1 MNPHPQK
8 EEGNAFYPS
17 FLEEDPFLF
26 IKDYESFG
34 IRPSDIP
41 LGTMPALRHPSSQIP
56 SRGGGSSYG
65 CGLFEMCHLLSSDDL
80 KFLQGISLESPE
92 DLRNHYARINE
103 IYARL
108 GLLIRFSS
116 LGKRYYLIPVH
127 LVSNTLTHIRA
138 KVEEISKIVSF
149 HKKKYTKEDLV
160 IGAVTQKDD
169 LITQDLAIRFKEHRF
184 IPIESLTDLKRLHE
198 ELDMVILTS
207 DPFELAGMVR
217 LGQDKTLSALSR
229 KQSEHYAMYLLWKL
243 YGVIK
248 PGGEIFLIA
257 HHHLPKTEATALVEF
272 RSQKEEKSFLL
283 FSHIFKTRIPY
294 RSTSGAMKVNVH
306 DLQNYLRGRYVEQDV
321 IDSLLKGKEPERLS
335 LKDYDSLPR
344 RNYPLD
350 APSVPGDQAAAWNKI
365 FSTFFSKIFLKP
377 YVFEPV
383 KREWE
388 SRLDFKGFAPRYMLT
403 YLGQKRAVK
412 KTVAEIKR
420 DVLDSG
426 IAGCP
431 IEFVAD
437 YRDSFDYVIRTL
449 RVVERIRKGEEAGV
463 PELYLDRL
471 TEPIENKKRRY
482 YALNDVIRLSQK
494 TGKLESA
501 QRILNPEDIEGKRTS
516 IIEHIEALSL
526 FGFTQGEI
534 RELLLIVLGHS
545 AMGRIISGKMT
556 EKALKGLSDLAA
568 RLSPQQALNL
578 LRYCRLLTMAEL
590 EASRG
595 APLTG
600 EQITELFKLYDATTK
615 VTVNMD
621 LDWNTFLDDEIAAQ
635 GGIRNKVIR
644 QLLKM
649 IGHFEFMDNWP
660 ELSSKG
666 PTEKQALADF
676 DHGKL
681 SRLENAIRLVSAVER
696 FERGFLEEAT
706 LRAPAFYRKIL
717 NTEFHGT
724 GHIFERMDGALVW
737 VLIWI
742 AVNVSRGEVIN
753 FNPMAPETDA
763 ATLCERIK
771 ELEYEVRAI
780 KLDHMDTQTLDKLAD
795 QIYRYGQSF
804 IAGTGFR
811 LSINPKSRALE
822 ISHTDI
828 AKGIRK
834 LDTALG
840 EIYAT
845 NPAYIPSGRLA
856 EIESVFCD
864 LEDFYQSH
872 LRLIGQKDRP
882 ESLPSTQLRWF
893 ERIEIL
899 RKRLAEALL
908 RNLFLPNIVYDN
920 LRQLSENAPSIARFL
935 FPELKNSFSMRST
948 DAATSKAPAKTRN
961 PFETLKKLQAITL
974 HKREGFQD
982 ARLMHRLAHKEF
994 GPLATGIIGVSDE
1007 QLMEI
1012 EAIADRLAS
1021 RGHIFDALV
1030 KSLVLMDI
1038 GRSPEILS
1046 RYGPGLNQA
1055 EPGEAAARAV
1065 EITGMAERYNSR
1077 GEARRLLLFLLRNHG
1092 ILMHIIR
1099 GEYAFSSIREL
1110 LETGS
1115 KDLFDAVFLE
1125 SVVIMSAYRE
1135 DLFLEDM
1142 AGMLF
1147 YIRRLCHRII
1157 DLETDLAKEM
1167 ERVYEKRGRIFRLLE
1182 RFRGGGLPEGVSSI
1196 EKVPAELEEGNLKE
1210 TAIQSGR
1217 MIYGFERFLRLQGIR
1232 YIRFADLADSILSVP
1247 HKAIYMKRA
1256 FTSIGMAT
1264 FERELYD
1271 ARSIYQALQG
1281 LDETTRH
1288 FLLEE
1293 LTGDRIRIVGLE
1305 RVSGYLTYENRIK
1318 LLLMALLAARQW
1330 APEALGLYLDFNQ
1343 LGSIINR
1350 RFEAVNKL
1358 LNASS
1363 TSEIMGKRARIRKA
1377 AKRGIVFSHH
1387 ESTSVISVSFQ
1398 DQLGIP
1404 DKIARMETID
1414 EVENLK
1420 HYFHSSLKALRRY
1433 PFNTEDYEHEL
1444 EKAFERRMKS
1454 ITDKLMETG
1463 SRQMEHA
1470 ADFRELNVIYQYL
1483 SDRAWEIGFSEE
1495 QIHRL
1500 NDAYQLRKEVLKR
1513 QKLSEVSSVLSS
1525 IDSIKELDE
1534 YWEKVKGYLKAN
1546 SPYSGKEMDIT
1557 VARRFDQARFV
1568 LEGQKTPIRRET

>member
-1 MNPHPQK
+1 VNPRPPK
-8 EEGNAFYPS
+8 DEGNAFYPS

-41 LGTMPALRHPSSQIP
+41 LGTLPALRHPSSQIP

-65 CGLFEMCHLLSSDDL
+65 CGLFEMCHLLSPEDL

-92 DLRNHYARINE
+92 DLRSHYARINE
-103 IYARL
+103 ICGRL

-160 IGAVTQKDD
+160 IGAVTQEDD

-184 IPIESLTDLKRLHE
+184 IPIESLADLKRLHE

-217 LGQDKTLSALSR
+217 FGQDKTLSALSR
-229 KQSEHYAMYLLWKL
+229 RQSEHYAMYLLWKL

-257 HHHLPKTEATALVEF
+257 HHHLPRTEETTLVEF
-272 RSQKEEKSFLL
+272 LSEREEKSFLL
-283 FSHIFKTRIPY
+283 FSHIFKTHIPY
-294 RSTSGAMKVNVH
+294 KSSSGAMKVNVH

-335 LKDYDSLPR
+335 LTDYDSLPHKD
-344 RNYPLD
+344 YPLN
-350 APSVPGDQAAAWNKI
+350 APSVPADQAAAWNKI
-365 FSTFFSKIFLKP
+365 FSTFFSRIFLKP
-377 YVFEPV
+377 YVFGPV

-388 SRLDFKGFAPRYMLT
+388 SRLDLKGFSPRYMLT

-412 KTVAEIKR
+412 KTVSEIKR
-420 DVLDSG
+420 DVLGSG

-449 RVVERIRKGEEAGV
+449 RVVERIRKGAEAGV
-463 PELYLDRL
+463 PEIYLDRL
-471 TEPIENKKRRY
+471 TEPLENKKRRY
-482 YALNDVIRLSQK
+482 YALNDVIRLSRK
-494 TGKLESA
+494 TGKLESVE
-501 QRILNPEDIEGKRTS
+501 RILNPEGIEGKRTS
-516 IIEHIEALSL
+516 ILEHIEALSL
-526 FGFTQGEI
+526 FGLTQGET
-534 RELLLIVLGHS
+534 RELILIVLGHS
-545 AMGRIISGKMT
+545 AMGRIICGKMT

-578 LRYCRLLTMAEL
+578 LRYCRLLTMAEM

-595 APLTG
+595 SPLTG
-600 EQITELFKLYDATTK
+600 EQITELFKLYDAITR

-649 IGHFEFMDNWP
+649 IGHFEFLDNWH
-660 ELSSKG
+660 ELGSKG

-676 DHGKL
+676 DQGKL

-696 FERGFLEEAT
+696 FEKGFLEEAT

-717 NTEFHGT
+717 STEFHGT

-763 ATLCERIK
+763 ALLSEKIK

-780 KLDHMDTQTLDKLAD
+780 KLDHMDTLTLNNLAD
-795 QIYRYGQSF
+795 QVYRHGQSF
-804 IAGTGFR
+804 IAGTGFK
-811 LSINPKSRALE
+811 LCINPKSRALE

-828 AKGIRK
+828 AKGIRR
-834 LDTALG
+834 LDAALG

-845 NPAYIPSGRLA
+845 KPAYIPSDRLA
-856 EIESVFCD
+856 EIESVFSD

-893 ERIEIL
+893 ERIEVL

-908 RNLFLPNIVYDN
+908 KNLFLPNIVHDN
-920 LRQLSENAPSIARFL
+920 LKQLSDNAPSLARFL
-935 FPELKNSFSMRST
+935 FPELADSFPVSSA
-948 DAATSKAPAKTRN
+948 DATASEARVETRN
-961 PFETLKKLQAITL
+961 PLQALKKLQAITL

-994 GPLATGIIGVSDE
+994 GPLATGIVGVSDE
-1007 QLMEI
+1007 QLLEI

-1021 RGHIFDALV
+1021 KGHLLDALV

-1038 GRSPEILS
+1038 GRLPWILE
-1046 RYGPGLNQA
+1046 RYGGMLNQA
-1055 EPGEAAARAV
+1055 EPGEAAAKAV
-1065 EITGMAERYNSR
+1065 EITAIAERYNSR
-1077 GEARRLLLFLLRNHG
+1077 GEARKLLLFLLKNQG
-1092 ILMHIIR
+1092 ILLHIIR
-1099 GEYAFSSIREL
+1099 GEYAFSSISQL

-1157 DLETDLAKEM
+1157 DGETDLAKEM
-1167 ERVYEKRGRIFRLLE
+1167 ERVYEKRGRIFNLLE
-1182 RFRGGGLPEGVSSI
+1182 MLRGQGLPEGVSSI
-1196 EKVPAELEEGNLKE
+1196 EKISMDQTEVASQEGV
-1210 TAIQSGR
+1210 IQSGR

-1232 YIRFADLADSILSVP
+1232 YIRFADLADSILRVP

-1256 FTSIGMAT
+1256 FASVGMAT

-1271 ARSIYQALQG
+1271 SKSIYQTLQG
-1281 LDETTRH
+1281 LDEPARH

-1293 LTGDRIRIVGLE
+1293 LTGDRLRIVGLE

-1318 LLLMALLAARQW
+1318 LVLMALLAARQC
-1330 APEALGLYLDFNQ
+1330 APETSGLYLDFHP
-1343 LGSIINR
+1343 LERIISR
-1350 RFEAVNKL
+1350 RFEA
-1358 LNASS
+1358 LNRFLGAS
-1363 TSEIMGKRARIRKA
+1363 TPAEIMRRRSSIRKA
-1377 AKRGIVFSHH
+1377 AKRGIIFSYH
-1387 ESTSVISVSFQ
+1387 ESSNVISVAFQ
-1398 DQLGIP
+1398 DQLRIP
-1404 DKIARMETID
+1404 EKIARMEAID
-1414 EVENLK
+1414 DVEKLK
-1420 HYFHSSLKALRRY
+1420 QYFHSSLKALRRY

-1444 EKAFERRMKS
+1444 EKAFERRIKS
-1454 ITDKLMETG
+1454 ITDKLMKTG
-1463 SRQMEHA
+1463 LRQMEQA
-1470 ADFRELNVIYQYL
+1470 GDFRELNVIYQYL

-1495 QIHRL
+1495 QLHRL

-1513 QKLSEVSSVLSS
+1513 QKLSEVATVLSS
-1525 IDSIKELDE
+1525 IGSIDELEE

-1546 SPYSGKEMDIT
+1546 SPYSGKELDII
-1557 VARRFDQARFV
+1557 VARRFDQARYV
-1568 LEGQKTPIRRET
+1568 LERQKIP